1 MVEFRVEV
9 FNLLNRANFSLPSN
23 LVYSPTATVNQ
34 ESTPNNGAAQLLPPT
49 SLKPFSG
56 AGQILP
62 ANGNLGTVTTSRQ
75 VQLALKILF

>member
-9 FNLLNRANFSLPSN
+9 FNLLNRANFSLPGN
-23 LVYSPTATVNQ
+23 LVYSPSTANQ
-34 ESTPNNGAAQLLPPT
+34 ESTQNNGAAQIQIGL
-49 SLKPFSG
+49 LKPFSG

-75 VQLALKILF
+75 IQLALKILF